1 MVDTE
6 KTLFPL
12 FLLLSDFFALTITL
26 DHQYLVYDTFLTFT
40 LGQTSNFCKNW
51 NFYGNLS
58 LAPMCKVISL

>member
-26 DHQYLVYDTFLTFT
+26 DHQYLVYDTF
-40 LGQTSNFCKNW
+40 
-51 NFYGNLS
+51 
-58 LAPMCKVISL
+58 